1 MESKSD
7 ECFALEN
14 SLGVPLW
21 GGEIIK
27 SVVCTRVLPYNIWEG
42 NAPWKI
48 KVELKSPS
56 LQGFRGPEAKGRC
69 SNLYCT
75 SKVIATEL

>member
-1 MESKSD
+1 MERKSG

-14 SLGVPLW
+14 SLGVPLF
-21 GGEIIK
+21 GGKIKK
-27 SVVCTRVLPYNIWEG
+27 SVVCIRVLPYNIWEG
-42 NAPWKI
+42 HSPWKI
-48 KVELKSPS
+48 KGELKSPS

-69 SNLYCT
+69 SNLYCA